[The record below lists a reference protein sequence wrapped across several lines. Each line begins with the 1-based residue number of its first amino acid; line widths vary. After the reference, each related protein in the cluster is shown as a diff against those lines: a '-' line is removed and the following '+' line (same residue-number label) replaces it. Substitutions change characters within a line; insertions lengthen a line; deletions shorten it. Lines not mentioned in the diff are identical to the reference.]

1 MCICYV
7 CTANKLVVHYAIY
20 FLGYF
25 GDHTVGAHGVLLSFS
40 DKGKIVNRE
49 ECISFLCVTTDC
61 KEFNCKIQTNSIVDD
76 DLTYNILM
84 QSKCY

>member
-25 GDHTVGAHGVLLSFS
+25 GDHTVGAHDGFLLSFS
-40 DKGKIVNRE
+40 DKGKIVKMEKNL
-49 ECISFLCVTTDC
+49 SLF
-61 KEFNCKIQTNSIVDD
+61 
-76 DLTYNILM
+76 YA
-84 QSKCY
+84 